1 MIKNNCMVLFLI
13 WQIFSHR
20 IYLVNA
26 TFHET
31 LSNETLTSSSQE
43 AIRSTE
49 KLDKLPVRLNATH
62 AEMFKK
68 WINTKSDTLYQ
79 LSMNF
84 SGYNLLNETY
94 NVHLRRDAKL
104 SWINFTEMIVNISNT
119 VSEVM
124 YNKTVLVKK
133 LSDMVEKTYDE
144 FIVDEDKVINS
155 TNHVYLDSKSPKTF
169 CDVAETFNQKIADEK
184 KPKINPKSSSNQH
197 SNNITILRQKRGL
210 YYAPLYTSEQFYF
223 LPKIDQQQD
232 ELVFYPNQTVKLIN
246 LKDSFIRSTKPFN
259 ISINKSK
266 KFTNKPVTYSTMT
279 TISILNDEDEDDF
292 YDDEDDLEDEMDNY
306 DLNDEYWDVQCINR
320 TYDEN
325 FKSVQKINRNES
337 TIQVPINVY
346 KQEIAMNMTAYWT
359 EALDNQFKKNYDQD
373 EDLFWQYFCS
383 SNGLFRRYPAAY
395 WSAPDD
401 DFFDCRLQSWYI
413 MAAASPKDVL
423 ILLDV
428 SGSMT
433 GLRLEIGKRLIEFI
447 LDTFTDNDFFNVL
460 TFSNNVQYLFNDE
473 PDYRD
478 TFIQAG
484 KANKLKFK
492 EKLNTYKNT
501 SQQGRLTEPL
511 IKVFEL
517 FNQSNLVRSGCNKMV
532 MIITDG
538 HADDVDPIFDKYN
551 SDKRVRVF
559 SFKIGRDMNDPSAI
573 KKLACDNNGE
583 YYHVVTLTD
592 INEHVYEYI
601 PVLSRPMALMGVRET
616 TWSNVFIGY
625 LDNELKIAVARPAFR
640 SIKYNFTH
648 FELNKYMNK
657 SIDFKVDNYEKIIK
671 KKKSSHGFYL
681 TNDKQRETIVNAE
694 KEIRKQDVF
703 LGVVGIDVPVLKLIS
718 KVSPKYQMGVGI
730 YIIMLDNNGF
740 IVFHPSIKKEIS
752 ESKYDY
758 KGTSHSIEM
767 EKFEIP
773 IGNEYEFEMLEHE
786 MIDQKTG
793 NMTLNNW
800 KREGKQLK

>member
-1 MIKNNCMVLFLI
+1 MIKYNLI
-13 WQIFSHR
+13 ISLLVCWNFTSCYEAKDAA
-20 IYLVNA
+20 IYED
-26 TFHET
+26 TP
-31 LSNETLTSSSQE
+31 SNETLDSSVYADEYYSGE
-43 AIRSTE
+43 MGTE
-49 KLDKLPVRLNATH
+49 KAAGSAPRLNATH
-62 AEMFKK
+62 GDMFKK
-68 WINTKSDTLYQ
+68 WIDTKSDSLFQ

-94 NVHLRRDAKL
+94 NVHLRRDAKF
-104 SWINFTEMIVNISNT
+104 SWINFTQMIVNISDT
-119 VSEVM
+119 ISDVM
-124 YNKTVLVKK
+124 YDKTLVVKK
-133 LSDMVEKTYDE
+133 LSELVEKSYDQ
-144 FIVDEDKVINS
+144 FVADTDKVINS
-155 TNHVYLDSKSPKTF
+155 TSHVYLDSKSPKTF
-169 CDVAETFNQKIADEK
+169 CDVSETYKQKIAEDTK
-184 KPKINPKSSSNQH
+184 ATTKTTTKAQSTMAK
-197 SNNITILRQKRGL
+197 RQKQ
-210 YYAPLYTSEQFYF
+210 TSDHLYF
-223 LPKIDQQQD
+223 LPKEGIEQD
-232 ELVFYPNQTVKLIN
+232 ELIFYPNKTFRIEN
-246 LKDSFIRSTKPFN
+246 LKSSFVRPTRLFNVSRKYTKR
-259 ISINKSK
+259 
-266 KFTNKPVTYSTMT
+266 PVGQSTMST
-279 TISILNDEDEDDF
+279 VPFYLNDEEEEEEYNMEDELD
-292 YDDEDDLEDEMDNY
+292 DEMDNY
-306 DLNDEYWDVQCINR
+306 DLNDEYWDVECINR

-325 FKSVQKINRNES
+325 FKSVQKINKNES

-359 EALDNQFKKNYDQD
+359 EALDTQFKQNYNQD
-373 EDLFWQYFCS
+373 SDLFWQYFCS

-395 WSAPDD
+395 WSAPDH

-433 GLRLEIGKRLIEFI
+433 GLRLEIAKRLIDFI

-460 TFSNNVQYLFNDE
+460 TFSNTVQYLFDNE
-473 PDYRD
+473 PDYQD
-478 TFIQAG
+478 TFVQAG

-492 EKLNTYKNT
+492 EKLATYKNT

-511 IKVFEL
+511 SKVFRL
-517 FNQSNLVRSGCNKMV
+517 FNESHLVRSGCNKMI

-551 SDKRVRVF
+551 KDRRVRVF
-559 SFKIGRDMNDPSAI
+559 SFKIGRDMSDPSNI
-573 KKLACDNNGE
+573 KNLACNNNGE

-601 PVLSRPMALMGVRET
+601 PVLSRPMALSGVKET

-640 SIKYNFTH
+640 SLSHNASH
-648 FELNKYMNK
+648 FKLDKYMNK
-657 SIDFKVDNYEKIIK
+657 SIDFRVPNYEQIVK
-671 KKKSSHGFYL
+671 KNKWSHGFHL
-681 TNDKQRETIVNAE
+681 TSEEQREAIENAE
-694 KEIRKQDVF
+694 KELGNQDVF
-703 LGVVGIDVPVLKLIS
+703 LGVVGVDVPVLKMIS

-752 ESKYDY
+752 ESQYDY

-767 EKFEIP
+767 QKFEIP
-773 IGNEYEFEMLEHE
+773 IGNDYEFEMLEHD

-793 NMTLNNW
+793 NTTLNNW
-800 KREGKQLK
+800 KREGKNV